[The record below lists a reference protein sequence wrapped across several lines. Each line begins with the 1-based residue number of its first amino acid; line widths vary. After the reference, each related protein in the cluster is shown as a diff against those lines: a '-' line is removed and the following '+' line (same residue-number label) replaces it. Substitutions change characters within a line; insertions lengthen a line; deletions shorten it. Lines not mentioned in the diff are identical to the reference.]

1 MQIDTGGNSGKILI
15 VDDNLKNVE
24 LAVSLLQSENY
35 EIAIAN
41 SGYDALEMLKE
52 FVPDLILL
60 DIMMPEMDGYEVCK
74 IIKSQNQFKD
84 IPILFLTAKTEPDD
98 IIKGFK
104 SGGVDYIKKPFNQD
118 ELIVRV
124 STHINLKHS
133 LDIVIRQNEEKT
145 ALLSITAH
153 DLKNLLQAIWGL
165 LDILEIKI
173 DRLEKEDILEIIY
186 DIKNSTK
193 TAIHIT
199 KDLLD
204 LHKYEAG
211 KFNLLLTTFSPFDI
225 LMSLIDQYQ
234 RISEEKQIKIIFK
247 NSIEDILIYADK
259 NKFERVLENL
269 ISNAVKFSPFNT
281 KIIISLMQ
289 KQNSLVISFKD
300 EGPGLSDN
308 DKKQLFKKFAKLSP
322 KPTGGETSSGL
333 GLSIVKLLTESM
345 HGSVYCISELGN
357 GSEFFVEFPIAK

>member
-1 MQIDTGGNSGKILI
+1 MQIEQNLNSGKILI
-15 VDDNLKNVE
+15 VDDNLKNIE

-41 SGYDALEMLKE
+41 SGSDALEMLKE
-52 FVPDLILL
+52 FLPDLILL
-60 DIMMPEMDGYEVCK
+60 DIMMPEMDGYEVCQR
-74 IIKSQNQFKD
+74 IKGQEMYKD
-84 IPILFLTAKTEPDD
+84 IPILFLTAKTEPED

-124 STHINLKHS
+124 GTHINLKHS
-133 LDIVIRQNEEKT
+133 LDKVVKQNEEKT

-153 DLKNLLQAIWGL
+153 DLKNPLQAIWGL

-173 DRLEKEDILEIIY
+173 DRLEKEEILEIIY

-211 KFNLLLTTFSPFDI
+211 KFNLLVTTFSPFDI
-225 LMSLIDQYQ
+225 LMNLIDQYQ
-234 RISEEKQIKIIFK
+234 RISDEKQIRILLK
-247 NSIEDILIYADK
+247 NEIDDVSIYADK
-259 NKFERVLENL
+259 NKVERVLENL

-281 KIIISLMQ
+281 KITISL
-289 KQNSLVISFKD
+289 KLKPKSLVISIKD
-300 EGPGLSDN
+300 EGPGLSDS
-308 DKKQLFKKFAKLSP
+308 DKKQLFKKFAKLSA

-333 GLSIVKLLTESM
+333 GLSIVKLLTEAM
-345 HGSVYCISELGN
+345 GGSVYCISEFGN
-357 GSEFFVEFPIAK
+357 GAEFFVEFPIA